1 MMSLLLLIL
10 VFGIVAWIIGQA
22 PIPPFFKALA
32 YGVIAIIL
40 LVRAWPLLTGL
51 VG

>member
-10 VFGIVAWIIGQA
+10 VFGIMAWIIGQA
-22 PIPPFFKALA
+22 PITPFFQVLA
-32 YGVIAIIL
+32 YGVMAIIL
-40 LVRAWPLLTGL
+40 LIRAWPLLTGL